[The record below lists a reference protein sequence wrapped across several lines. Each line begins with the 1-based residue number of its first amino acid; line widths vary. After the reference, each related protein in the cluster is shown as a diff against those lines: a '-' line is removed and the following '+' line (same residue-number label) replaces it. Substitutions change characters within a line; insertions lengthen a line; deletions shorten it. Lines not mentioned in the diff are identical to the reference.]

1 MPPAP
6 PMFSITTCWPS
17 TSLSRCPKM
26 RAMVSTG
33 PPAAYATTMV
43 IGRDGQSCA
52 GAGVV
57 SVRASAS
64 ATNILGMI
72 VSSLFGR
79 DPGLLDDLRPHL
91 DVVLDEGL
99 QILGRAALGCDD
111 VCAYFAHS
119 LLHGGRVER
128 RERDGV
134 ELLHDRRR
142 RSLGRKDAVPGRGVE
157 IGKSLFMR
165 GGKHRKQTE
174 ALLAHHGD
182 RLHGL

>member
-43 IGRDGQSCA
+43 IGRDGHSCA

-57 SVRASAS
+57 SVSANAS
-64 ATNILGMI
+64 ATSILRMI

-79 DPGLLDDLRPHL
+79 DPGLLDDAGPHL
-91 DVVLDEGL
+91 DVLLDKGL
-99 QILGRAALGCDD
+99 QVLGRAAVGRNHIGADFGHL
-111 VCAYFAHS
+111 
-119 LLHGGRVER
+119 LLH
-128 RERDGV
+128 
-134 ELLHDRRR
+134 RRR
-142 RSLGRKDAVPGRGVE
+142 IER
-157 IGKSLFMR
+157 
-165 GGKHRKQTE
+165 
-174 ALLAHHGD
+174 
-182 RLHGL
+182 